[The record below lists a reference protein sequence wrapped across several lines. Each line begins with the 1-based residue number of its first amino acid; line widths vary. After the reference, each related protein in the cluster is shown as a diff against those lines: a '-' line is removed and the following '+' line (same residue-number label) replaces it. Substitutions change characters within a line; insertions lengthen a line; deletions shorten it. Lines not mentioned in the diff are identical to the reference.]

1 MHVISAK
8 FSFSYLTSSK
18 NLSSSR
24 AGNCE
29 SLGKA
34 KKKWLMAEL
43 RPHFYCTVLFSV
55 HIYIFML
62 QGC

>member
-1 MHVISAK
+1 MHVVSAT

-43 RPHFYCTVLFSV
+43 RPDFILAGEIRYCSV
-55 HIYIFML
+55 FIYVYI
-62 QGC
+62 